1 MMITIDLLD
10 RTEYK
15 IGDDWS
21 VQEILC
27 IQCPKCGNDTI
38 EVITYADMTLYY
50 HEAEFD
56 RQMVNSCT
64 VYKGGEAIPD
74 YLEPIIMHL

>member
-1 MMITIDLLD
+1 MITMNLQD

-21 VQEILC
+21 CHEVLVV
-27 IQCPKCGNDTI
+27 QCPKCGRDTI

-50 HEAEFD
+50 HEAEFNN
-56 RQMVNSCT
+56 QLVNSCT
-64 VYKGGEAIPD
+64 VYKGGEPIPD
-74 YLEPIIMHL
+74 FLEPIIMHM